1 MKTVSTGSLA
11 APHNQGVTQ
20 SYRSRWTVVQGQ
32 TVILKCYPTAYT
44 YHAPTASKVL
54 AREVREMKAAFD
66 TRVVIDPAHM
76 RLKLRGGYPHALMTN
91 SQLLMDQD
99 LTCNSFAFI
108 DLEPGYLVSL

>member
-20 SYRSRWTVVQGQ
+20 SYRSRGTLVQRP

-54 AREVREMKAAFD
+54 ARDVREMKAAFD
-66 TRVVIDPAHM
+66 SRVDPAHM
-76 RLKLRGGYPHALMTN
+76 RLKLRGGYPHASMTN

-99 LTCNSFAFI
+99 LTFNSFAFI
-108 DLEPGYLVSL
+108 DPESGYLVSL